1 MIKRRCDIFRGIG
14 RLTGNKARAVR
25 VRYLKWQNTHLS
37 ESVELIFIALLLGVF
52 AGMAAA
58 ALKGLVGLLN
68 DSILAG
74 VHIGKPNVRFLIW
87 PLAGILVTGIYQ
99 RYVVRG
105 NVSRGTRIIRSDLDS
120 GHYRLS
126 PFTIFNP
133 IVGCS
138 LTMGFGAT
146 GGTEGPTALSG
157 AAIGSVI
164 GRWFGLSRAWLR
176 LLVGIGAGAGISAI
190 FKSPTGGVLFTLE
203 VLQMELTT
211 LPVLAL
217 VIACL
222 FASTTA
228 YLLSDFTFDIF
239 FDKSLP
245 LDPHTLG
252 WVAMLGI
259 FCGLYSIYYS
269 YTKNKA
275 TAFFTSIRRPWV
287 ASLVTGTSLSVF
299 VFMFPIL
306 FGEGFNVITSLVNGV
321 GVSFTESGILA
332 GHSGPLWMLAGI
344 VAVLLLKG
352 ALGGGVAG
360 DFVPTFFAGA
370 LAGYLFATVINLSFG
385 LHLPVWLFSLVGMGA
400 VMAGTIHAPLMA
412 IFILCETTNTYGYVF
427 PYLIAVAVA
436 YATVKILT
444 PRSWYGEA
452 DHDDLMALLSRKD
465 TPSFRANIS
474 DKMK

>member
-1 MIKRRCDIFRGIG
+1 MI
-14 RLTGNKARAVR
+14 GNKARAAR
-25 VRYLKWQNTHLS
+25 VGYLKWQNSHLP
-37 ESVELIFIALLLGVF
+37 ESVELILIALLLGVF
-52 AGMAAA
+52 TGMAAA

-74 VHIGKPNVRFLIW
+74 VRIGKPNVRFLIW
-87 PLAGILVTGIYQ
+87 PLAGILATGIYQ
-99 RYVVRG
+99 RYVVKG
-105 NVSRGTRIIRSDLDS
+105 NVSRGTRIIRRDLDN
-120 GHYRLS
+120 GHYHLS

-138 LTMGFGAT
+138 LTMGLGAT

-252 WVAMLGI
+252 WVALLGI

-275 TAFFTSIRRPWV
+275 TAFFTSIKRPWV
-287 ASLVTGTSLSVF
+287 ASIATGASLSVF

-332 GHSGPLWMLAGI
+332 GHSGMLWMLTGI

-352 ALGGGVAG
+352 ALVAASYSGGGVAG

-385 LHLPVWLFSLVGMGA
+385 LNLPVWLFSLVGMGA

-427 PYLIAVAVA
+427 PYLIAVALA

-465 TPSFRANIS
+465 TPSLRANIS
-474 DKMK
+474 GKMK